1 MKTEL
6 SNLLMNVEEFVVNGT
21 LNKNKLSELARKYDA
36 KLLNLLMKEE
46 NVKNHFFTTLE
57 DGVLVF
63 KKDVFLQFLNNKEF
77 FPDSYTAYKTK
88 IGLGTDNG
96 DYISE
101 NNDVVLNFPYKDC
114 ILEGG
119 QTKEDTKRQEVFF
132 NKTLA
137 PNEIN
142 RLLDNKVL
150 TNFKRYDKEGEHEV
164 ESIEDTD
171 NLIIKGNNLIALHSL
186 KKRYS
191 GKVKLI
197 YIDVPYYFKKN
208 IGDSFKYN
216 SNFKMSTWLVFLKN
230 RLEVAKELLHE
241 QGSIWIHTGEDGM
254 HYLKVLCDSIFGK
267 DKFIGTLPRKIRDGK
282 SDVPFNFSQDFDWI
296 LVYTKAAEN
305 QAIVGRKIERKY
317 YTTPDFPNRPWRTAD
332 LTKQTTVKERPNSDF
347 TMINPKT
354 GKQYPVNPKRSWA
367 VSKSTFDDWYQKGG
381 IGFPDDYE
389 FMKGDKPFRRV
400 FKDEDI
406 KNNKLS
412 YVSSDILVKNFVYN
426 LLVNTKNK
434 VGNVEI
440 TELFTRDDFSY
451 AKPEKL
457 IETILNVTTVEGDI
471 ILDFFMG
478 SGTTQAV
485 AHKMNRQYIGIEQMD
500 YIETVSVERLKKVI
514 AGEQGGISKDVE
526 WQGGGSF
533 VYCELKNDAQDFLN
547 KVENALSSEQLIELL
562 EKVKKSSF
570 LSYRV
575 DAKKLHKEEFNNL
588 SLFEQK
594 QLLVELI
601 DQNNLY
607 VNYSDIDD
615 VDNNISEKEKQLN
628 TIFYL

>member
-1 MKTEL
+1 MKAEL
-6 SNLLMNVEEFVVNGT
+6 SNLLMNVEEFVVNES

-36 KLLNLLMKEE
+36 KLFNLLMKEE

-77 FPDSYTAYKTK
+77 LPDSYTSYKTK

-101 NNDVVLNFPYKDC
+101 NNDIVLNFPYKDC

-119 QTKEDTKRQEVFF
+119 QTKEDAKRQEVFF

-150 TNFKRYDKEGEHEV
+150 TNFKRYDKDGEHEV
-164 ESIEDTD
+164 ENIEDTD

-186 KKRYS
+186 KKRFA
-191 GKVKLI
+191 GKIKLI
-197 YIDVPYYFKKN
+197 YIDPPYYFNSMK
-208 IGDSFKYN
+208 DADTFSYN
-216 SNFKMSTWLVFLKN
+216 SNFKLSTWLVFMKN
-230 RLEVAKELLHE
+230 RLEIAKELLADE
-241 QGSIWIHTGEDGM
+241 GVLLVSISEDGQA
-254 HYLKVLCDSIFGK
+254 YLKVLMDDIFSQNDFVETFIWRNTDNADSLGNKSRSGVEYIHAYEKNKNSSVRWIGK
-267 DKFIGTLPRKIRDGK
+267 DAENGDAPLINKSNAIGTLKFNPGTIRFNIPDGYYPAGEKNSLKLENELIVENGKNKNVVYLTGRFKWGQEYLDNEVSKGSDFVIKTDKFSIRYQKAEAGNVAPEKFIDDRYLSKIFGVGTNEDANSHLRELN
-282 SDVPFNFSQDFDWI
+282 FNFS
-296 LVYTKAAEN
+296 Y
-305 QAIVGRKIERKY
+305 
-317 YTTPDFPNRPWRTAD
+317 
-332 LTKQTTVKERPNSDF
+332 S
-347 TMINPKT
+347 
-354 GKQYPVNPKRSWA
+354 
-367 VSKSTFDDWYQKGG
+367 
-381 IGFPDDYE
+381 
-389 FMKGDKPFRRV
+389 
-400 FKDEDI
+400 
-406 KNNKLS
+406 
-412 YVSSDILVKNFVYN
+412 
-426 LLVNTKNK
+426 
-434 VGNVEI
+434 
-440 TELFTRDDFSY
+440 
-451 AKPEKL
+451 KPESL
-457 IETILNVTTVEGDI
+457 LAFFIRAITRENDI
-471 ILDFFMG
+471 VLDFFMG

-514 AGEQGGISKDVE
+514 EGEQGGISKDVE

-575 DAKKLHKEEFNNL
+575 DAKKLNKEEFNNL